1 MSVTTRPDR
10 AARTEH
16 TDRTERPDPAP
27 PTRPDRPPADPEGH
41 RGFRPDI
48 EGLRALAV
56 LAVLAFHAAV
66 PHLAGGFVG
75 VDLFFVISG
84 FLITGLLLDEH
95 RRTGRISFGEFY
107 ARRARRILPAA
118 AVVLV
123 AVTIASWQ
131 LLPPLRRVDVVRDVL
146 ASAGYA
152 VNWRF
157 IQGQTDYL
165 AANRDPSPLLHYWS
179 LAVEE
184 QFYIVWPLLLVAVL
198 AVARWLRA
206 RAAIVAG
213 IAAAGVIAGSFAL
226 SLHWTATSAPW
237 AYLSS
242 PSRAWQFAAGAA
254 VAALLRV
261 RANRTEPGTTAALL
275 GWVGLGLVAWSVL
288 RFDTA
293 TVYPGWAAAVPTL
306 GAMLLLGTG
315 AAVGRSA
322 RFGPS
327 VLLARRPVRW
337 VGRLSYSLYLW
348 HWPVLVL
355 AQVRYPDLRW
365 PQLAL
370 LTLASA
376 VPAWLTMKLVED
388 PVRRSQ
394 AVASRSLRGLSVG
407 VSALVLPL
415 ALALVVG
422 SGAVVGMDRQAT
434 AAAAARADKLANLAV
449 TGDPFRGGGTSGTV
463 TPAAGQARHD
473 APHYPGQCILSS
485 TQTRSPDCV
494 VDPDDASPAAV
505 TAKRVV
511 LLGDSHAGQWY
522 PVAAQ
527 IAKRRGWNV
536 EVLNKT
542 GCPLPD
548 IRVTTSTLGRDFT
561 ECDTWRANT
570 LRRLASEPTPRLVIL
585 AALDRYVSD
594 PEAILAG
601 WTRSMRQLESLKAP
615 LVYLADSP
623 FPGHDVPACVSGS
636 LERWA
641 ACAMPRKDVLRTDY
655 FADAVRAGRFA
666 NTSVVDLN
674 RWVCP
679 PGPTCPA
686 VRDGVLM
693 YRDDSHLTDTA
704 VSLLAPNAEHTL
716 TQRHVIPDSD
726 NRSTS

>member
-1 MSVTTRPDR
+1 MSVTTRPER
-10 AARTEH
+10 ATL
-16 TDRTERPDPAP
+16 TERPDPAR
-27 PTRPDRPPADPEGH
+27 PTRPDRPPADRAGH

-198 AVARWLRA
+198 FVARWLRA
-206 RAAIVAG
+206 RASVVAAL
-213 IAAAGVIAGSFAL
+213 AAAGVIAGSFAL

-275 GWVGLGLVAWSVL
+275 GWVGVGLVAWSVL
-288 RFDTA
+288 RFDSSTG
-293 TVYPGWAAAVPTL
+293 YPGWAATVPTL

-315 AAVGRSA
+315 AAAGRSA

-327 VLLARRPVRW
+327 VLLSRRPVRW

-376 VPAWLTMKLVED
+376 LPAWLTMKLVED
-388 PVRRSQ
+388 PVRRSRT
-394 AVASRSLRGLSVG
+394 VASRSFRGLSVG
-407 VSALVLPL
+407 VT
-415 ALALVVG
+415 ALALPVVLGLLIG
-422 SGAVVGMDRQAT
+422 SGALVGLDRQVT
-434 AAAAARADKLANLAV
+434 AAAAARADKLATLAA
-449 TGDPFRGGGTSGTV
+449 TGDPFRGGRTSGPV
-463 TPAAGQARHD
+463 TPAAGRARKD
-473 APHYPGQCILSS
+473 TPHYPADCILDNA
-485 TQTRSPDCV
+485 TTRSPSCV
-494 VDPDDASPAAV
+494 IDPADGAPAQLSRN
-505 TAKRVV
+505 RVV
-511 LLGDSHAGQWY
+511 LIGDSHAGQWY
-522 PVAAQ
+522 PVAAD
-527 IAKRRGWNV
+527 IARRRGWDV
-536 EVLNKT
+536 EVLNKS

-548 IRVTTSTLGRDFT
+548 LRVDNPALGRRFT

-570 LRRLASEPTPRLVIL
+570 LRRLAGEPAPRLVL
-585 AALDRYVSD
+585 VSSLNGYVQDDAYLLGGWRKTLGALR
-594 PEAILAG
+594 A
-601 WTRSMRQLESLKAP
+601 TQAP
-615 LVYLADSP
+615 IVYLADTP
-623 FPGHDVPACVSGS
+623 FPGTDVPVCVSGALDDWS
-636 LERWA
+636 T
-641 ACAMPRKDVLRTDY
+641 CALPRSR
-655 FADAVRAGRFA
+655 AVRPDPFSAATRTGAIRDVTTIDM
-666 NTSVVDLN
+666 NHWL
-674 RWVCP
+674 CP
-679 PGPTCPA
+679 PGAPCPA

-693 YRDDSHLTDTA
+693 YRDDSHVTDTA
-704 VSLLAPNAEHTL
+704 MTLLGPNIDRQL
-716 TQRHVIPDSD
+716 TARHIVPPSD
-726 NRSTS
+726 HRSTTS

>member
-10 AARTEH
+10 AT
-16 TDRTERPDPAP
+16 RTERPDPAP
-27 PTRPDRPPADPEGH
+27 PTRPAASAADPSGH

-66 PHLAGGFVG
+66 PRLAGGFVG

-131 LLPPLRRVDVVRDVL
+131 LLSPLRRVDVVRDVL

-206 RAAIVAG
+206 RVAVVAAL
-213 IAAAGVIAGSFAL
+213 AAAGVIAGSFAL

-261 RANRTEPGTTAALL
+261 PARRTEPGTPAALL
-275 GWVGLGLVAWSVL
+275 GWVGVALVVWSVL
-288 RFDTA
+288 TFDTS
-293 TVYPGWAAAVPTL
+293 TGYPGWAAVVPTL

-315 AAVGRSA
+315 AAAGRSA

-327 VLLARRPVRW
+327 VLLARRPLRW

-348 HWPVLVL
+348 HWPVIVL
-355 AQVRYPDLRW
+355 AQARYPDLRW

-388 PVRRSQ
+388 PVRRSR
-394 AVASRSLRGLSVG
+394 AVASRSFRGWSVG
-407 VSALVLPL
+407 VTALVVPL
-415 ALALVVG
+415 ALGLVVG
-422 SGAVVGMDRQAT
+422 SGALVGMDRQAT
-434 AAAAARADKLANLAV
+434 AAAAARAEKLANLAA
-449 TGDPFRGGGTSGTV
+449 TGDPFRGGTTAGTV
-463 TPAAGQARHD
+463 TPAVGRARKD
-473 APHYPGQCILSS
+473 TPHYPANCILSNAA
-485 TQTRSPDCV
+485 TRSPSCV
-494 VDPDDASPAAV
+494 IDPADGAPAQV
-505 TAKRVV
+505 SRNRVV
-511 LLGDSHAGQWY
+511 LIGDSHAGQWY
-522 PVAAQ
+522 PVAAD
-527 IAKRRGWNV
+527 IARKRGWDV
-536 EVLNKT
+536 EVLNKS

-548 IRVTTSTLGRDFT
+548 LQVDNPALSRRFT
-561 ECDTWRANT
+561 ECDTWRSDT
-570 LRRLASEPTPRLVIL
+570 LRRLADEPAPRLVLVSSLNGYVQDDIYL
-585 AALDRYVSD
+585 LNGWRKTLGALR
-594 PEAILAG
+594 A
-601 WTRSMRQLESLKAP
+601 TQAP
-615 LVYLADSP
+615 IVYLADTP
-623 FPGHDVPACVSGS
+623 FPDTDVPVCVSGALDHWS
-636 LERWA
+636 K
-641 ACAMPRKDVLRTDY
+641 CAMPRAR
-655 FADAVRAGRFA
+655 AVRPDPFA
-666 NTSVVDLN
+666 SAAMSGAIKGVTTIDMNSWLG
-674 RWVCP
+674 P
-679 PGPTCPA
+679 PGAACPA

-693 YRDDSHLTDTA
+693 YRDDSHVTDTA
-704 VSLLAPNAEHTL
+704 MTLLGPSVDRQL
-716 TQRHVIPDSD
+716 TARHIVPPTDH
-726 NRSTS
+726 RSSG